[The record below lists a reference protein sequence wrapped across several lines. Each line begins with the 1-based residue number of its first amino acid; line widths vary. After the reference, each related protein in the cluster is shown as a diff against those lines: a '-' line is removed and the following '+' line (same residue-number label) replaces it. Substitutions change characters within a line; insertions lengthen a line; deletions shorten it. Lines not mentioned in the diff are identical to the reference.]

1 MDNGIKVTS
10 EMWQKNMVELT
21 RISGS
26 LKAQGKDIKRLSFE
40 VANLHDEMKTL
51 TTLLQGMVN
60 TYATKSELELT
71 KKEVSENHV
80 NRVEWTEHCATST
93 VAIENGAKVEKE
105 LDALHKRLDKIDLKY
120 AKLTG
125 MWAVVVTVFTFLL
138 NNIDKIIELFKR

>member
-1 MDNGIKVTS
+1 MITIAEAVQQIVKTSPLLAEGMSRGLLNVSAVARSIVPKVN
-10 EMWQKNMVELT
+10 E
-21 RISGS
+21 
-26 LKAQGKDIKRLSFE
+26 
-40 VANLHDEMKTL
+40 
-51 TTLLQGMVN
+51 
-60 TYATKSELELT
+60 YT

-93 VAIENGAKVEKE
+93 VAIENGAKAEKE

>member
-1 MDNGIKVTS
+1 MDNDIRITG

-21 RISGS
+21 RINGS
-26 LKAQGKDIKRLSFE
+26 LKAQSKDIKRLSFE
-40 VANLHDEMKTL
+40 VANLHDEMKAL

-60 TYATKSELELT
+60 TYATKSELELV
-71 KKEVSENHV
+71 KKAMGENHV

-105 LDALHKRLDKIDLKY
+105 LDALHKRLDKIDFKY

>member
-1 MDNGIKVTS
+1 MNDPISITN
-10 EMWQKNMVELT
+10 EMWNKNALDVASIKTSVREQ
-21 RISGS
+21 
-26 LKAQGKDIKRLSFE
+26 AKDIKRLSFE

-71 KKEVSENHV
+71 KKEVSKNHV
-80 NRVEWTEHCATST
+80 NRIEWTEHCATST